1 MPDKPIQEP
10 QPEPKPEPQPK
21 PPPAEIDPLLGDY
34 IQKDLKPS
42 KETREK

>member
-1 MPDKPIQEP
+1 MPGKPIQEP

-34 IQKDLKPS
+34 I
-42 KETREK
+42 EKGLDPKKK